1 MSATKKCKGCQSEID
16 AKAKKCPQC
25 QTDLRNWFAKHK
37 IFSGIGIIIVIAV
50 IASAASQ
57 SGEKTDS
64 SSSANTDSSSSANTS
79 APASQEKPA
88 DSQPAAPEVTPVDIT
103 AFIAEFD
110 ANKIAAQDK
119 YKDKYVQLTGFVSN
133 ISGGD
138 FGGIYVVIDP
148 NQGEDMGY
156 GVTTPYFGTNVQCY
170 PEKSDVASL
179 TNGQQITVKGQ
190 VEDMKIMS
198 VQLKNCSVVK

>member
-1 MSATKKCKGCQSEID
+1 MSETKKCKGCQSEID

-25 QTDLRNWFAKHK
+25 QTDLRNWFIRHK
-37 IFSGIGIIIVIAV
+37 ILSGIGVIVIIGI
-50 IASAASQ
+50 IASVSSQSGKKSEPASASTAANATAASQ
-57 SGEKTDS
+57 D
-64 SSSANTDSSSSANTS
+64 
-79 APASQEKPA
+79 
-88 DSQPAAPEVTPVDIT
+88 QPAAAPAEPEVTPVDVT

-119 YKDKYVQLTGFVSN
+119 YKDKYVQVTGFVNN

-148 NQGEDMGY
+148 NLGEDLGS
-156 GVTTPYFGTNVQCY
+156 GVTVPYFGTNIQCY
-170 PEKSDVASL
+170 PEKSDASAL
-179 TNGQQITVKGQ
+179 VKGQKVTVKGQ
-190 VEDMKIMS
+190 VEDMAIMS